1 MPLPLLFIGIAA
13 ATGAVGAGKTVKA
26 VNDNSN
32 ADKITKIS
40 NKEIDDAKKQLNVYR
55 GQVEKSLENL
65 GSEKVFIL
73 SQHVMEF
80 FETFDKI
87 KNMELSDSEGLEEL
101 KKLHIDK
108 ASFKELKDMGN
119 IAVGLAG
126 GAAAGVA
133 AGALAALGAYGAAGA
148 LATASTGTAIATLSG
163 AAATNATLAFFG
175 GGSLAAGG
183 LGMAGG
189 TAVLGG
195 LVAGPALM
203 VMGFVVGAQADKKVQ
218 YALANKAEADKI
230 VESLELASDKCRAI
244 RRRTNMYYNLLA
256 HLDSYFL
263 PLIWEM
269 EDVTKNEG
277 FDYSVYKPESKKI
290 IASALSSAG
299 SIKVVLDTPIL
310 SKDGELTDKSA
321 EIEETVG
328 KLIYK

>member
-65 GSEKVFIL
+65 GLEKVFIL

-126 GAAAGVA
+126 G
-133 AGALAALGAYGAAGA
+133 
-148 LATASTGTAIATLSG
+148 
-163 AAATNATLAFFG
+163 
-175 GGSLAAGG
+175 AAGG

-277 FDYSVYKPESKKI
+277 FDYSMYKPESKKI

>member
-32 ADKITKIS
+32 ADKITEIS

-133 AGALAALGAYGAAGA
+133 AGALAA
-148 LATASTGTAIATLSG
+148 
-163 AAATNATLAFFG
+163 F
-175 GGSLAAGG
+175 
-183 LGMAGG
+183 
-189 TAVLGG
+189 
-195 LVAGPALM
+195 
-203 VMGFVVGAQADKKVQ
+203 GAQADKKVQ

-277 FDYSVYKPESKKI
+277 FDYSMYKPESKKI

>member
-26 VNDNSN
+26 VNDNLN

-40 NKEIDDAKKQLNVYR
+40 NKEIDDAKKQLNEYR
-55 GQVEKSLENL
+55 AQVEKSLENL

-87 KNMELSDSEGLEEL
+87 KNMELTDSEGLEEL
-101 KKLHIDK
+101 KKLHID
-108 ASFKELKDMGN
+108 FQELKDMGN

-218 YALANKAEADKI
+218 DALANKAEADKI
-230 VESLELASDKCRAI
+230 VESLGLASDKCRAI
-244 RRRTNMYYNLLA
+244 RRRTDMYYNLLA

-277 FDYSVYKPESKKI
+277 FDYSKFSDDSKKI

-299 SIKVVLDTPIL
+299 SIKAVLDTPIL
-310 SKDGELTDKSA
+310 SEEGELTEKSS
-321 EIEETVG
+321 EIEEKVG

>member
-1 MPLPLLFIGIAA
+1 M
-13 ATGAVGAGKTVKA
+13 
-26 VNDNSN
+26 
-32 ADKITKIS
+32 TK
-40 NKEIDDAKKQLNVYR
+40 K
-55 GQVEKSLENL
+55 
-65 GSEKVFIL
+65 
-73 SQHVMEF
+73 
-80 FETFDKI
+80 

-133 AGALAALGAYGAAGA
+133 AGALAA
-148 LATASTGTAIATLSG
+148 
-163 AAATNATLAFFG
+163 F
-175 GGSLAAGG
+175 
-183 LGMAGG
+183 
-189 TAVLGG
+189 
-195 LVAGPALM
+195 
-203 VMGFVVGAQADKKVQ
+203 GAQADKKVQ

-277 FDYSVYKPESKKI
+277 FDYSMYKPESKKI